1 MADNRNV
8 APVAADGA
16 LRIVAV
22 HDEASLDDFVALPW
36 AVHARHPL
44 WVPPLRAQDKALL
57 TPGKH
62 PFWNAARRE
71 LFLAV
76 RGNEIAGRIAAIV
89 DDNHN
94 AYARERCGVFGF
106 FECRNDRPAA
116 HALFAAARDWLAGQG
131 MSFMRGPINPSTN
144 YTCGMLVYGF
154 DCPPA
159 IMMPWNPPYY
169 AELAESWHLRKEQD
183 LFAYLIARERLDLPQ
198 WLRDEVARIKA
209 EGRFTRRI
217 SSRATLA
224 EDIRIMLDLYRESWA
239 QNWGFT
245 PLSPAE
251 ADELVGELK
260 TYLQP
265 DFFVLFFHRGIPAAG
280 MVALPDFNPLLKR
293 LNGRIGITAP
303 WHFWK
308 ARKEMQGSYRIILFG
323 IKPEFRLMGLPLLLL
338 DYMLEQAAAH
348 PDFKRVEGSWVLE
361 DNTAIDDLIEDFS
374 GRITKR
380 YRLYRRDIAEQV

>member
-1 MADNRNV
+1 MNDRRNAAVPATADAVRI
-8 APVAADGA
+8 AAVRDERA
-16 LRIVAV
+16 LN
-22 HDEASLDDFVALPW
+22 SFVTLPW
-36 AVHARHPL
+36 SIHARNPL
-44 WVPPLRAQDKALL
+44 WVPPLRSQDKALL
-57 TPGKH
+57 SPGRH

-71 LFLAV
+71 LFLAM
-76 RGNEIAGRIAAIV
+76 RGNEIVGRVAAIV

-116 HALFAAARDWLAGQG
+116 HALFAAARDWLADQG
-131 MSFMRGPINPSTN
+131 MAFMRGPINPSTN
-144 YTCGMLVYGF
+144 YTCGMLVDGF
-154 DCPPA
+154 EHPPA

-183 LFAYLIARERLDLPQ
+183 LFAYLIERETLNLPE
-198 WLRDEVARIKA
+198 WLRDEVNRIKA
-209 EGRFTRRI
+209 EGRFTRRS

-251 ADELVGELK
+251 ADELVSELK

-265 DFFVLFFHRGIPAAG
+265 DFFVLFFHKGIPAAG

-293 LNGRIGITAP
+293 LDGSIGLTAP

-308 ARKEMQGSYRIILFG
+308 ACKEMRGSYRIILFG

-361 DNTAIDDLIEDFS
+361 DNAAIDDLIEDFS

-380 YRLYRRDIAEQV
+380 YRLYRRDIAARA

>member
-1 MADNRNV
+1 M
-8 APVAADGA
+8 
-16 LRIVAV
+16 
-22 HDEASLDDFVALPW
+22 ALPW
-36 AVHARHPL
+36 AIHARHPL
-44 WVPPLRAQDKALL
+44 WVPPLRSQDKALL

-71 LFLAV
+71 LFLAM
-76 RGNEIAGRIAAIV
+76 RGNEITGRIAAIV

-116 HALFAAARDWLAGQG
+116 HALFGAARDWLAGQG
-131 MSFMRGPINPSTN
+131 MDFMRGPINPSTN
-144 YTCGMLVYGF
+144 YTCGMLVDGF

-183 LFAYLIARERLDLPQ
+183 LFAYLIERERLNLPQ

-209 EGRFTRRI
+209 EGRFTRRS

-251 ADELVGELK
+251 ADELVSELK

-308 ARKEMQGSYRIILFG
+308 ARKEMRGSYRIILFG
-323 IKPEFRLMGLPLLLL
+323 IRPEFRLMGLPLLLL

-348 PDFKRVEGSWVLE
+348 PDFKSVEGSWVLE

-380 YRLYRRDIAEQV
+380 YRLYRRDITGQA

>member
-1 MADNRNV
+1 MNDRRNAAVPATADAVRI
-8 APVAADGA
+8 AAVRDERA
-16 LRIVAV
+16 LN
-22 HDEASLDDFVALPW
+22 SFVTLPW
-36 AVHARHPL
+36 SIHARNPL
-44 WVPPLRAQDKALL
+44 WVPPLRSQDKALL
-57 TPGKH
+57 SPGRH

-71 LFLAV
+71 LFLAM
-76 RGNEIAGRIAAIV
+76 RGNEIVGRVAAIV

-106 FECRNDRPAA
+106 FECRDDRPAA
-116 HALFAAARDWLAGQG
+116 HALFAAARDWLADQG
-131 MSFMRGPINPSTN
+131 MAFMRGPINPSTN
-144 YTCGMLVYGF
+144 YTCGMLVDGF
-154 DCPPA
+154 EHPPA

-183 LFAYLIARERLDLPQ
+183 LFAYLIERETLNLPE
-198 WLRDEVARIKA
+198 WLRDEVNRIKA
-209 EGRFTRRI
+209 EGRFTRRS

-251 ADELVGELK
+251 ADELVSELK

-265 DFFVLFFHRGIPAAG
+265 DFFVLFFHKGIPAAG

-293 LNGRIGITAP
+293 LDGSIGITAP
-303 WHFWK
+303 RHFWK
-308 ARKEMQGSYRIILFG
+308 ARKEMRGSYRIILFG

-361 DNTAIDDLIEDFS
+361 DNAAIDDLIEDFS

-380 YRLYRRDIAEQV
+380 YRLYRRDIAARA